1 MKVFFAREFL
11 WLLLTIVLAVPLSF
25 IWLTGLDVVADD
37 PSFGE
42 EEKIFVMELFLVAY
56 AVSFLGIYLIRL
68 VVAAIKTLALTPA
81 EE

>member
-1 MKVFFAREFL
+1 ML
-11 WLLLTIVLAVPLSF
+11 ITIVLAVPIAF
-25 IWLTGLDVVADD
+25 FWLTGLDIVTDD

-56 AVSFLGIYLIRL
+56 AVSFLGIYLIRM
-68 VVAAIKTLALTPA
+68 VVAAVKTLALTPA